1 MLKIYVCEDN
11 PRLLEA
17 YFQLAKKAI
26 LLKDWNIQM
35 GAAASGPGELLSSLP
50 DGEDGGLY
58 FLDIELGAGQNGF
71 ELAREIRRKD
81 PKAFLVFLTSHSE
94 WALETFRYRL
104 EAMDFIVKTEDEEA
118 LRQRMYACIQS
129 AYERF
134 QAWNVDRDALLNLK
148 SGEKELFLPC
158 SQVLYITSSE
168 IPHHIVL
175 HTLDSLYDVIG
186 SLKEIQTKH
195 PSIWIFCHR
204 SLLVNRNHIREKNLL
219 RRTLLLDN
227 GELLPCSIRSFKEL

>member
-11 PRLLEA
+11 PRLLEH
-17 YFQLAKKAI
+17 YFCLAKRAI
-26 LLKDWNIQM
+26 LLKDWAVQM
-35 GAAASGPGELLSSLP
+35 GCAASTPKELLASLP
-50 DGEDGGLY
+50 ENGCSGLY
-58 FLDIELGAGQNGF
+58 FLDIELGAGINGF
-71 ELAREIRRKD
+71 ELANEIRKKD

-134 QAWNVDRDALLNLK
+134 QAWNVDRDALLTLK

-168 IPHHIVL
+168 IPHHVVL
-175 HTLDSLYDVIG
+175 HTLDSFYDVIG
-186 SLKEIQTKH
+186 SLKEIQAKH
-195 PSIWIFCHR
+195 PSIWIYCSR

-227 GELLPCSIRSFKEL
+227 GETLPCSIRSFKEL